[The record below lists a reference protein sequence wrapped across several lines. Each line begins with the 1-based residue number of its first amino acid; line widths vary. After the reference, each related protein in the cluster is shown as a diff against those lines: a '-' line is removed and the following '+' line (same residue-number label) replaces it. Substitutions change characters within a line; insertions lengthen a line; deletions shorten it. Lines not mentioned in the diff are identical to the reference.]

1 MRLALFH
8 LLVLAAALGVV
19 AGCTTPVHRCSLWL
33 DVYEGEPIAY
43 ADLLDDLAGVRVVYL
58 GERHTIDRHHALQLQ
73 IVNDL
78 IARGHPLVLA
88 LEQME
93 AQYQPTLDEY
103 NRGALSFA
111 DLAQRTDWAK
121 RWSNYE
127 DYRPIIEAAHAAG
140 APILALNAKAETV
153 RQVGRQGL
161 DALPPEL
168 RAELPADF
176 NLDDPMYAQHLAQI
190 MMVHA
195 TMPAEMMR
203 TAFEAQVARDEMMAD
218 RLCAFLA
225 SDAGRER
232 GAVVL
237 CGSGH
242 VQQRMGFPSRVQ
254 RRMPDVTDRI
264 VIFSASGDVEITPQM
279 RKTMRDITITHEQM
293 RILDRPIADYLH
305 VTSPRPEQPAR

>member
-1 MRLALFH
+1 MRLAHFS
-8 LLVLAAALGVV
+8 LLVLAAAVGVT
-19 AGCTTPVHRCSLWL
+19 GCATSAHRCSLWL
-33 DVYEGEPIAY
+33 DVYDGEPVAY
-43 ADLLDDLAGVRVVYL
+43 ADMLDDLAGVRVVYL

-78 IARGHPLVLA
+78 IARGRPLVLA

-103 NRGALSFA
+103 NRGALAFGG
-111 DLAQRTDWAK
+111 LAQQTDWAK

-161 DALPPEL
+161 DALPPET
-168 RAELPADF
+168 RAELPAEF
-176 NLDDPMYAQHLAQI
+176 NLDDAMYEQHLAQI

-195 TMPAEMMR
+195 MMPEKMMR
-203 TAFEAQVARDEMMAD
+203 TAFEAQVTRDETMAD
-218 RLCAFLA
+218 RLCTFLA
-225 SDAGRER
+225 SDAGRDR
-232 GAVVL
+232 VAVVL

-242 VQQRMGFPSRVQ
+242 VQQGMGIPSRV
-254 RRMPDVTDRI
+254 RRRLTDVTDRI
-264 VIFSASGDVEITPQM
+264 VIFSASGDVEISPQM
-279 RKTMRDITITHEQM
+279 RKMMRDITITHEQM

-305 VTSPRPEQPAR
+305 VISPRPEEPAR